1 MNVKQFLLYRMEK
14 TSEDKELTKRLVSA
28 KIPVPYK
35 GKSPVSFSDKGVT
48 ISNKNKSVTLNPINR
63 SVSGKVRSNLS
74 PNLSIEGSGTLSKGY
89 RQAGVSLK
97 GKF

>member
-28 KIPVPYK
+28 KVPVPYK

-48 ISNKNKSVTLNPINR
+48 ISKQNNSVTLNPINR
-63 SVSGKVRSNLS
+63 SVSGKVRSKIA
-74 PNLSIEGSGTLSKGY
+74 PNLSIEGEGTLSKDY
-89 RQAGVSLK
+89 RQAGIALK